1 MPLQEF
7 FDWWRT
13 QLGELI
19 PASWRGR
26 GQHRRNRLTLTLG
39 TGKVTVAD
47 AGGRELGQFDLA
59 PQQLPTVPD
68 SVTSAIR
75 NMRGTLRQVDVVVPH
90 REYLLRTLTLPAA
103 ARANLHEAI
112 GYQLGKLTPFNSSQ
126 LLYACG
132 TTGEAVADGMVGAWL
147 AAVPRQSLQR
157 AMAVIGQEI
166 PAGPLPLAAPPPAE
180 GDLRFTWHTAP
191 QGRYARSGVRV
202 AFVGMLLL
210 WAAALGLHLRNIE
223 QARDQLT
230 EELDALRLQAA
241 EVQRLRDRVSQHTV
255 SAEKLT
261 RLRQRYV
268 SPLVVLDTLTEQ
280 LDDRTWL
287 QNLELDGDEL
297 TLRGTSSAA
306 ATLIETLEASDLL
319 HHVEFTAAITRNAG
333 EDGDRFNLTA
343 RLSSTPAE
351 GDG

>member
-132 TTGEAVADGMVGAWL
+132 TTGEAVADGGE
-147 AAVPRQSLQR
+147 S
-157 AMAVIGQEI
+157 
-166 PAGPLPLAAPPPAE
+166 
-180 GDLRFTWHTAP
+180 F
-191 QGRYARSGVRV
+191 GRS
-202 AFVGMLLL
+202 
-210 WAAALGLHLRNIE
+210 
-223 QARDQLT
+223 
-230 EELDALRLQAA
+230 
-241 EVQRLRDRVSQHTV
+241 
-255 SAEKLT
+255 
-261 RLRQRYV
+261 
-268 SPLVVLDTLTEQ
+268 
-280 LDDRTWL
+280 
-287 QNLELDGDEL
+287 
-297 TLRGTSSAA
+297 
-306 ATLIETLEASDLL
+306 
-319 HHVEFTAAITRNAG
+319 
-333 EDGDRFNLTA
+333 
-343 RLSSTPAE
+343 
-351 GDG
+351 